1 MLLCALYP
9 MPVTLC
15 LLFSSFLLA
24 VALRRLFLE
33 EGAGTLL
40 LLVHLYMRI
49 YNVALIASLVLSLAL
64 ALRLRSDG
72 ISILCMFWLFGVAF
86 FALWESHDRYSISFF
101 FR

>member
-1 MLLCALYP
+1 
-9 MPVTLC
+9 
-15 LLFSSFLLA
+15 
-24 VALRRLFLE
+24 
-33 EGAGTLL
+33 
-40 LLVHLYMRI
+40 MRI

-101 FR
+101 FPLTMLLAPMFVRGCPALFPRRPR